1 MMTFNPMIIQ
11 RVKNTRYL
19 FLVKMLLCFLAGI
32 ASAMILIHL
41 FL

>member
-1 MMTFNPMIIQ
+1 MMTFKPTTFY
-11 RVKNTRYL
+11 RVKNFRYS

>member
-1 MMTFNPMIIQ
+1 MMTFKPMTLL

>member
-1 MMTFNPMIIQ
+1 MLTFKPMIFQ
-11 RVKNTRYL
+11 RVKNTRYV

-32 ASAMILIHL
+32 ATAMILIHL

>member
-1 MMTFNPMIIQ
+1 MSTFKPLIFL